1 MNRKVL
7 LVDDD
12 VNLLESFRRQLRK
25 KAEIVTAEGA
35 KAGIEAAARQGPFA
49 VVISDYNMPGMNGV
63 DMLRVIRHGSPDTVR
78 VLLTGH
84 ADLEIAIQAVNE
96 GNIFRLLTKP
106 CPPEIIEKVLDDA
119 FRHHDLITAEREL
132 LEKTLTGSVA
142 VLCDLI
148 SLVKPEVFGR
158 VSRILPFLRGLSKR
172 MNDPR
177 PWETETAAML
187 SVVGFITL
195 PDALINKVEKGKPL
209 TDAEEKQFLGHP
221 AFGARLVAKIPRMER
236 VAAIVAYQEKH
247 LEGGGAPRD
256 EVKGEHIPLGSRILK
271 AAVDFDILLAN
282 GMPKS
287 EALTKLERRKGI
299 YDPAVVAALALVVGE
314 QARFMLQKVHLHG
327 LTPGM
332 IMAEDLYGVR
342 GAETILLIA
351 KGRELNETVIE
362 FLLDN
367 SRSIKINQ
375 PVAVIQPMPQENE
388 RAGT

>member
-12 VNLLESFRRQLRK
+12 LNLLESFRRQLRK
-25 KAEIVTAEGA
+25 KGEIVTAEGS

-106 CPPEIIEKVLDDA
+106 CPPETIEKVLDDA
-119 FRHHDLITAEREL
+119 FRHHDLVTAEREL

-158 VSRILPFLRGLSKR
+158 VSRILPFIRGLSKR
-172 MNDPR
+172 LGDPR
-177 PWETETAAML
+177 PWETENAAML

-195 PDALINKVEKGKPL
+195 PDSLINKVEKGKPL
-209 TDAEEKQFLGHP
+209 AEGELQQFLGHP

-236 VAAIVAYQEKH
+236 VAEIVAYQEKH
-247 LEGGGAPRD
+247 FEGGGVPKD
-256 EVKGEHIPLGSRILK
+256 DLKGELIPLGARILK
-271 AAVDFDILLAN
+271 AVVDFDILLAN
-282 GMPKS
+282 GMPKG
-287 EALTKLERRKGI
+287 EAITKLDRRKGV
-299 YDPAVVAALALVVGE
+299 YDPAVVAALAEVIRE
-314 QARFMLQKVHLHG
+314 QARYTLQKVHLHS
-327 LTPGM
+327 LAPGM
-332 IMAEDLYGVR
+332 IMAEDLYGTR
-342 GAETILLIA
+342 GAENILLIA
-351 KGRELNETVIE
+351 KGRELNETVIAY
-362 FLLDN
+362 LVDN
-367 SRSIKINQ
+367 SRTIKINQ
-375 PVAVIQPMPQENE
+375 PVAVIEPIT
-388 RAGT
+388 A

>member
-12 VNLLESFRRQLRK
+12 VNLLESFKRQLRK
-25 KAEIVTAEGA
+25 KAEIVTAEGS

-106 CPPEIIEKVLDDA
+106 CPPETIEKVLDDA
-119 FRHHDLITAEREL
+119 FHHFDLITAEREL
-132 LEKTLTGSVA
+132 LEKTLTGSVS

-158 VSRILPFLRGLSKR
+158 ISRILPYLRGVSKR
-172 MNDPR
+172 LNDPR

-195 PDALINKVEKGKPL
+195 PDSLINKVEKGKPL
-209 TDAEEKQFLGHP
+209 AEGELQQFLGHP
-221 AFGARLVAKIPRMER
+221 AFGARLVAKIPRMDR
-236 VAAIVAYQEKH
+236 VAVIVAYQEK
-247 LEGGGAPRD
+247 LFEGGGVPRD
-256 EVKGEHIPLGSRILK
+256 DVKGEQIPLGARILK
-271 AAVDFDILLAN
+271 AVVDFDILLAN
-282 GMPKS
+282 GMTKG
-287 EALTKLERRKGI
+287 EAITKLDRRKGG
-299 YDPAVVAALALVVGE
+299 YDPTVVAALAEVVTE
-314 QARFMLQKVHLHG
+314 QARYTLRKVHLHS
-327 LTPGM
+327 LSSGM

-342 GAETILLIA
+342 GTENILLIA
-351 KGRELNETVIE
+351 KGRELNETIIE
-362 FLLDN
+362 YLLDN
-367 SRSIKINQ
+367 SRTIKINQ
-375 PVAVIQPMPQENE
+375 PVAVIEPLPV
-388 RAGT
+388 

>member
-7 LVDDD
+7 FVDDD

-25 KAEIVTAEGA
+25 KAELVTAEGA
-35 KAGIEAAARQGPFA
+35 KAGIEAAARQGPFS

-63 DMLRVIRHGSPDTVR
+63 DMLRVIRHGCPDTVR

-106 CPPEIIEKVLDDA
+106 CPPETIEKVLDDA
-119 FRHHDLITAEREL
+119 FRHFDLITAEREL

-158 VSRILPFLRGLSKR
+158 VSRILPFLRGVSKR
-172 MNDPR
+172 VGDPR
-177 PWETETAAML
+177 PWETETAAQL

-195 PDALINKVEKGKPL
+195 PDSLINKVEKGRAL
-209 TDAEEKQFLGHP
+209 TDAEEQQFLGHP
-221 AFGARLVAKIPRMER
+221 TFGARLVAKIPRMEG
-236 VAAIVAYQEKH
+236 VAAIVAYQEKRF
-247 LEGGGAPRD
+247 EGGGPPRD
-256 EVKGEHIPLGSRILK
+256 DIKGEGIPLGARILK
-271 AAVDFDILLAN
+271 AVVDFDILLAN
-282 GMPKS
+282 GMQKG
-287 EALTKLERRKGI
+287 EAIAKLERRKGV
-299 YDPAVVAALALVVGE
+299 YDPAVVAALAEVIRE
-314 QARFMLQKVHLHG
+314 HARYVLQKVHLHG
-327 LTPGM
+327 LVPGM
-332 IMAEDLYGVR
+332 IMAEDLFGQR
-342 GAETILLIA
+342 GTETILLIA

-367 SRSIKINQ
+367 SRNVKINQ
-375 PVAVIQPMPQENE
+375 PVAVIQPV
-388 RAGT
+388 A

>member
-25 KAEIVTAEGA
+25 KAELVTAEGA

-106 CPPEIIEKVLDDA
+106 CPPETIEKVLDDA
-119 FRHHDLITAEREL
+119 FRHHDLITAEKEL

-195 PDALINKVEKGKPL
+195 PDSLINKVEKGKPL
-209 TDAEEKQFLGHP
+209 TDAEEKQFLTHP

-236 VAAIVAYQEKH
+236 VAAIVAYQEKYF
-247 LEGGGAPRD
+247 EGGGAPRD
-256 EVKGEHIPLGSRILK
+256 EVKGEQIPLGARILK
-271 AAVDFDILLAN
+271 TAVDFDILLAN
-282 GMPKS
+282 GMPKG

-299 YDPAVVAALALVVGE
+299 YDPAIVAALALVVGE
-314 QARFMLQKVHLHG
+314 QARYMLQKVHLHG

-342 GAETILLIA
+342 GAENILLIA

-367 SRSIKINQ
+367 SRSVKINQ
-375 PVAVIQPMPQENE
+375 PVAVIQPMP
-388 RAGT
+388 

>member
-1 MNRKVL
+1 MNRRVL

-25 KAEIVTAEGA
+25 KAELTCAEGA

-49 VVISDYNMPGMNGV
+49 VVISDYSMPGMNGV

-106 CPPEIIEKVLDDA
+106 CPPETMERVLDDA
-119 FRHHDLITAEREL
+119 FRHYDLVTAEREL
-132 LEKTLTGSVA
+132 LEKTLTGSVS

-158 VSRILPFLRGLSKR
+158 VSRILPFLRGVSRRL
-172 MNDPR
+172 NDPR

-195 PDALINKVEKGKPL
+195 PDSLISKVEKGRPL
-209 TDAEEKQFLGHP
+209 DDAGLAQFLAHP
-221 AFGARLVAKIPRMER
+221 AFGARLVGKIPRMEG

-247 LEGGGAPRD
+247 FEGGGAPKD
-256 EVKGEHIPLGSRILK
+256 EVKGEQIPLGARILK
-271 AAVDFDILLAN
+271 AVLDFDILLAN
-282 GMPKS
+282 GMQK
-287 EALTKLERRKGI
+287 ADAITKLDRRKGV
-299 YDPAVVAALALVVGE
+299 YDPAVVAALAEVIRE
-314 QARFMLQKVHLHG
+314 HARYALNKVHLHA
-327 LTPGM
+327 LAPGM
-332 IMAEDLYGVR
+332 ILAEDLHGQR
-342 GAETILLIA
+342 GAETILLMA

-375 PVAVIQPMPQENE
+375 PVAVIEPL
-388 RAGT
+388 G

>member
-25 KAEIVTAEGA
+25 KAEVVTAEGA

-106 CPPEIIEKVLDDA
+106 CPPETIEKVLDDA
-119 FRHHDLITAEREL
+119 FRHHDLVTAEREL

-247 LEGGGAPRD
+247 FEGGGAPRD
-256 EVKGEHIPLGSRILK
+256 EVKGEQLPLGARILK

-282 GMPKS
+282 GMPKG
-287 EALTKLERRKGI
+287 EALTKLKRRKGI
-299 YDPAVVAALALVVGE
+299 YDPAIVAALALVVGE
-314 QARFMLQKVHLHG
+314 QARFILQKVHLHG

-342 GAETILLIA
+342 GTENILLIA

-375 PVAVIQPMPQENE
+375 PVAVIQPMPQESE

>member
-25 KAEIVTAEGA
+25 TVNLVTAEGP
-35 KAGIEAAARQGPFA
+35 KAGIEAAACQGPFA
-49 VVISDYNMPGMNGV
+49 VVISDYSMPSMNGV

-106 CPPEIIEKVLDDA
+106 CPPETIVKVLIDA
-119 FRHHDLITAEREL
+119 FRHHDLITAEKEL
-132 LEKTLTGSVA
+132 LEKTLKGSVA

-148 SLVKPEVFGR
+148 SLVKPDVFGR
-158 VSRILPFLRGLSKR
+158 VSRILPFLRGVSKR
-172 MNDPR
+172 MADPR

-195 PDALINKVEKGKPL
+195 PDSLIRKVEKGQPL
-209 TDAEEKQFLGHP
+209 TDVELQQFQGHP
-221 AFGARLVAKIPRMER
+221 AFGAKLVGKIPRMDD

-247 LEGGGAPRD
+247 FEGNGVPENA
-256 EVKGEHIPLGSRILK
+256 VQGEDIPLGARILK
-271 AAVDFDILLAN
+271 AVVDLDILLAN
-282 GMPKS
+282 GMPKA
-287 EALTKLERRKGI
+287 EAITKLERRKGV
-299 YDPAVVAALALVVGE
+299 YDPKAVAALAEVINE
-314 QARFMLQKVHLHG
+314 QARYAMQKVHLHA
-327 LTPGM
+327 LVPGM
-332 IMAEDLYGVR
+332 ILAEDLIGKR
-342 GAETILLIA
+342 GSETLLLMA
-351 KGRELNETVIE
+351 KGRELNETAIE

-367 SRSIKINQ
+367 SRTIKIHQ
-375 PVAVIQPMPQENE
+375 PVAVVQPL
-388 RAGT
+388 

>member
-7 LVDDD
+7 FVDDD

-25 KAEIVTAEGA
+25 KAELVTAEGP
-35 KAGIEAAARQGPFA
+35 KVGIEAAARQGPFA

-106 CPPEIIEKVLDDA
+106 CPPETIEKVLDDA
-119 FRHHDLITAEREL
+119 FHHHDLITAEREL
-132 LEKTLTGSVA
+132 LQKTLTGSVA

-148 SLVKPEVFGR
+148 SLVKPEVYGR
-158 VSRILPFLRGLSKR
+158 VSRILPFMRGLSALLK
-172 MNDPR
+172 DPR

-195 PDALINKVEKGKPL
+195 PDSLIRKVELGKPL
-209 TDAEEKQFLGHP
+209 TDAEEAQFLGHP

-247 LEGGGAPRD
+247 FEGGGAPRD
-256 EVKGEHIPLGSRILK
+256 AVKGEQIPLGARILK
-271 AAVDFDILLAN
+271 TLVDFDILLAN
-282 GMPKS
+282 AMPKG
-287 EALTKLERRKGI
+287 EAIAKLQRRKGV
-299 YDPAVVAALALVVGE
+299 YDPAIVAALAEVISE
-314 QARFMLQKVHLHG
+314 HARYTLQKVHLHG
-327 LTPGM
+327 LEPGM
-332 IMAEDLYGVR
+332 IMAEDLYGLR
-342 GAETILLIA
+342 GTENLLLVA
-351 KGRELNETVIE
+351 KGRELNATVIE

-375 PVAVIQPMPQENE
+375 PVAIIQPMP
-388 RAGT
+388 

>member
-7 LVDDD
+7 FVDDD
-12 VNLLESFRRQLRK
+12 VNLLESFRRQLHK
-25 KAEIVTAEGA
+25 KAELVTAEGP

-49 VVISDYNMPGMNGV
+49 VVVSDYSMPVMNGV

-106 CPPEIIEKVLDDA
+106 CPPETIEKVLADA

-132 LEKTLTGSVA
+132 LEKTLKGSVS

-158 VSRILPFLRGLSKR
+158 VSRILPQLRGVSRR

-195 PDALINKVEKGKPL
+195 PDSLISKVEKGKAL
-209 TDAEEKQFLGHP
+209 TDSELAQFLAHP
-221 AFGARLVAKIPRMER
+221 AFGARLVGKIPRMDG

-247 LEGGGAPRD
+247 FEGGGVPRD
-256 EVKGEHIPLGSRILK
+256 LTQGEAIPLGARILK
-271 AAVDFDILLAN
+271 AVVDFDILLAN
-282 GMPKS
+282 GMPKG
-287 EALTKLERRKGI
+287 EALTKLERRKGV
-299 YDPAVVAALALVVGE
+299 YDPRAVAALAEVVNE
-314 QARFMLQKVHLHG
+314 QARYIMQKVHLHA
-327 LTPGM
+327 LAPGM
-332 IMAEDLYGVR
+332 ILAEDLYGQR
-342 GAETILLIA
+342 GTESLLLMA
-351 KGRELNETVIE
+351 KGREMNETAIE

-367 SRSIKINQ
+367 SRTIKINQ
-375 PVAVIQPMPQENE
+375 PVAVIQPL
-388 RAGT
+388 A

>member
-12 VNLLESFRRQLRK
+12 VNLLESFRRQLHK
-25 KAEIVTAEGA
+25 KAELVTAEGP

-49 VVISDYNMPGMNGV
+49 VVISDYNMPVMNGV

-106 CPPEIIEKVLDDA
+106 CPPETIVKVLIDA
-119 FRHHDLITAEREL
+119 FRHHDLITAEKEL
-132 LEKTLTGSVA
+132 LEKTLKGSVA

-148 SLVKPEVFGR
+148 SLVKPDVFGR
-158 VSRILPFLRGLSKR
+158 VSRILPFLRGVSKR
-172 MNDPR
+172 MADPR

-195 PDALINKVEKGKPL
+195 PDSLIRKVEKGQPL
-209 TDAEEKQFLGHP
+209 TDVELQQFQGHP
-221 AFGARLVAKIPRMER
+221 AFGAKLVGKIPRMDD

-247 LEGGGAPRD
+247 FEGNGVPENA
-256 EVKGEHIPLGSRILK
+256 VQGEDIPLGARILK
-271 AAVDFDILLAN
+271 AVVDLDILLAN
-282 GMPKS
+282 GMPKA
-287 EALTKLERRKGI
+287 EAITKLERRKGV
-299 YDPAVVAALALVVGE
+299 YDPKAVAALAEVINE
-314 QARFMLQKVHLHG
+314 QARYAMQKVHLHA
-327 LTPGM
+327 LVPGM
-332 IMAEDLYGVR
+332 ILAEDLIGKR
-342 GAETILLIA
+342 GSETLLLMA
-351 KGRELNETVIE
+351 KGRELNETAIE

-367 SRSIKINQ
+367 SRTIKIHQ
-375 PVAVIQPMPQENE
+375 PVAVVQPL
-388 RAGT
+388 